1 MARAHR
7 AGCVLTLQENLA
19 RLDAGHA
26 VRIPVSTTKVIA
38 LLVLGIAVGL
48 PMLLLVVYITVH
60 AARTGDVIAAVNP
73 RTAALVVAVVGCLLL
88 LPIAVAV
95 RLSRKEELVLTRE
108 GLTEVQR
115 GTPVATTRWSE
126 MGRVE
131 IVRTHGRITRLSP
144 RMVTYTLAPRGR
156 DRLQHERAA
165 AGLRPARWLAAPEP
179 RVTMRQQYSLSPR
192 RLGELLAAAH
202 QRYGRTPSPPGGPWA
217 SPR

>member
-1 MARAHR
+1 M
-7 AGCVLTLQENLA
+7 
-19 RLDAGHA
+19 
-26 VRIPVSTTKVIA
+26 STTKVIA

-179 RVTMRQQYSLSPR
+179 RVTMRQQYSLGPG
-192 RLGELLAAAH
+192 RLAELLAAAH